1 VIKYALRPILLLS
14 LLSCQ
19 LAVSQ
24 VDSVEKVMS
33 DKLTYE
39 KIGGKEIL
47 TFNGKP
53 FTGIKVDMDRI
64 KGEKEW
70 KAHTTYKDGVL
81 DGEVI
86 VWSQGKE
93 LSRFRYDKGKKI
105 LPESSEAK

>member
-1 VIKYALRPILLLS
+1 VIKFALRLILLLS

-19 LAVSQ
+19 FAVSQ
-24 VDSVEKVMS
+24 ADSVEKVMS

-39 KIGGKEIL
+39 TIGGKELL

-53 FTGIKVDMDRI
+53 FTGIRVDVDCK

-86 VWSQGKE
+86 VWSEGKE